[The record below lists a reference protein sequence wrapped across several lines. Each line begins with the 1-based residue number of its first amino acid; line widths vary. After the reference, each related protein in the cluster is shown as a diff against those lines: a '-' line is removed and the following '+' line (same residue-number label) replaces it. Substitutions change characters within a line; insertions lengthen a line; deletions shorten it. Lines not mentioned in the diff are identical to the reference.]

1 MLLVKAGEVVMIN
14 FLKFKNKK
22 DNKNSKKTKNN
33 KGNFQLPSSSAEK
46 DNERTTILDI
56 NNFQVIES
64 YKQLRTNVMF
74 AMSAKD
80 VSVVEFSSSF
90 PGEGKSITSAN
101 MAIAMA
107 QTGAK
112 VLLIDCDLR
121 KSVQHKVFKLDNK
134 VGLSSILGK
143 MASLEDVVHKNV
155 AENLDL
161 IAGGP
166 VPPNPSELIA
176 SKNMEVFIDKVKEVY
191 DYVIIDTPPINI
203 VSDALELSQYTG
215 GLVLV
220 TRQGVTTYDDVR
232 SALQSAKF
240 LNVNILGLVINGIKE
255 EKFKSYGKYGKYKKY
270 GKYSSY
276 GYK

>member
-1 MLLVKAGEVVMIN
+1 MKVRGLTMFN
-14 FLKFKNKK
+14 FLKSKINKTGNTQRSFKSYEN
-22 DNKNSKKTKNN
+22 
-33 KGNFQLPSSSAEK
+33 QE
-46 DNERTTILDI
+46 ERTTILGI
-56 NNFQVIES
+56 KNFQVIES
-64 YKQLRTNVMF
+64 YKQIRTNVMF

-80 VSVVEFSSSF
+80 VNVVEFSSSF

-121 KSVQHKVFKLDNK
+121 KSVQHKVFKVSNK

-143 MASLEDVVHKNV
+143 MATLEDVVHKSV

-161 IAGGP
+161 ITGGP

-176 SKNMEVFIDKVKEVY
+176 SKHMEEFIGKVKEVY

-220 TRQGVTTYDDVR
+220 TRQGITTYDDVK
-232 SALQSAKF
+232 SSLQSAKF
-240 LNVNILGLVINGIKE
+240 LNVNILGLIINGVKE
-255 EKFKSYGKYGKYKKY
+255 EKFKSYGKYGKYGKYKKY
-270 GKYSSY
+270 SKYGSY
-276 GYK
+276 SYK

>member
-1 MLLVKAGEVVMIN
+1 MFN
-14 FLKFKNKK
+14 FLKSKINKTGNTQRSFKSYEN
-22 DNKNSKKTKNN
+22 
-33 KGNFQLPSSSAEK
+33 QE
-46 DNERTTILDI
+46 ERTTILGI
-56 NNFQVIES
+56 KNFQVIES

-80 VSVVEFSSSF
+80 VNVVEFSSSF

-121 KSVQHKVFKLDNK
+121 KSVQHKVFKVSNK

-143 MASLEDVVHKNV
+143 MATLEDVVHKSV

-161 IAGGP
+161 ITGGP

-176 SKNMEVFIDKVKEVY
+176 SKHMEEFIGKVKEVY
-191 DYVIIDTPPINI
+191 DYVIIDCMPSLGMVTLN
-203 VSDALELSQYTG
+203 LELSQYTG

-220 TRQGVTTYDDVR
+220 TRQGITTYDDVK
-232 SALQSAKF
+232 SSLQSAKF
-240 LNVNILGLVINGIKE
+240 LNVNILGLIINGVKE
-255 EKFKSYGKYGKYKKY
+255 EKFRSYGKYGKYGKYKKY
-270 GKYSSY
+270 SKYGSY
-276 GYK
+276 SYK

>member
-1 MLLVKAGEVVMIN
+1 MFN
-14 FLKFKNKK
+14 FLKSKINKAGNIQRPFK
-22 DNKNSKKTKNN
+22 
-33 KGNFQLPSSSAEK
+33 SSE
-46 DNERTTILDI
+46 NQEERTTILGI
-56 NNFQVIES
+56 KNFQVIES

-80 VSVVEFSSSF
+80 VNVVEFSSSF

-121 KSVQHKVFKLDNK
+121 KSVQHKVFKVSNK

-143 MASLEDVVHKNV
+143 MATLEDVVHKNV

-161 IAGGP
+161 ITGGP

-176 SKNMEVFIDKVKEVY
+176 SKHMEEFIGKVKEVY
-191 DYVIIDTPPINI
+191 DYVID
-203 VSDALELSQYTG
+203 
-215 GLVLV
+215 
-220 TRQGVTTYDDVR
+220 
-232 SALQSAKF
+232 
-240 LNVNILGLVINGIKE
+240 KE
-255 EKFKSYGKYGKYKKY
+255 ETKVFIEKMTVLFDYLLKEDDLVEIKKENNKIMTFCIENFHFFDNIMER
-270 GKYSSY
+270 GLE
-276 GYK
+276 

>member
-1 MLLVKAGEVVMIN
+1 MFN
-14 FLKFKNKK
+14 FLKSKINKTGNTQRSFKSYEN
-22 DNKNSKKTKNN
+22 
-33 KGNFQLPSSSAEK
+33 QE
-46 DNERTTILDI
+46 ERTTILGI
-56 NNFQVIES
+56 KNFQVIES

-80 VSVVEFSSSF
+80 VNVVEFSSSF

-121 KSVQHKVFKLDNK
+121 KSVQHKVFKVSNK

-143 MASLEDVVHKNV
+143 MATLEDVVHKSV

-161 IAGGP
+161 ITGGP
-166 VPPNPSELIA
+166 LPPNPSELIA
-176 SKNMEVFIDKVKEVY
+176 SKHMEEFIGKVKEVY

-220 TRQGVTTYDDVR
+220 TRQGITTYDDVK
-232 SALQSAKF
+232 SSLQSAKF
-240 LNVNILGLVINGIKE
+240 LNVNILGLIINGVKE
-255 EKFKSYGKYGKYKKY
+255 EKFKSYGKYGKYGKYKKY
-270 GKYSSY
+270 SKYGSY
-276 GYK
+276 SYK